1 MLQDPANHTAVI
13 VDVADDV
20 VQSREAVQFT
30 FFFHF
35 RELMLVELRLA
46 HNTPVVCRG
55 IHRKARS
62 KCAVSPDN
70 QRVAPGAAAPRLDIP
85 AHEFLHLQQSLLLV
99 YDFVAL
105 PVLVDNPV
113 NQLIDLG
120 IVGGRQKRT
129 VLVEMFEMRR
139 IDDR

>member
-1 MLQDPANHTAVI
+1 M
-13 VDVADDV
+13 
-20 VQSREAVQFT
+20 
-30 FFFHF
+30 
-35 RELMLVELRLA
+35 
-46 HNTPVVCRG
+46 CRG

-62 KCAVSPDN
+62 KSAVSPDN
-70 QRVAPGAAAPRLDIP
+70 QRVPPGAAAPRLDIA